1 MQEYKKSEEN
11 EKQLRKTEMQE
22 YRNRRV
28 HIGARDA
35 GVELLRT

>member
-1 MQEYKKSEEN
+1 MKI
-11 EKQLRKTEMQE
+11 QLRKTEMQE